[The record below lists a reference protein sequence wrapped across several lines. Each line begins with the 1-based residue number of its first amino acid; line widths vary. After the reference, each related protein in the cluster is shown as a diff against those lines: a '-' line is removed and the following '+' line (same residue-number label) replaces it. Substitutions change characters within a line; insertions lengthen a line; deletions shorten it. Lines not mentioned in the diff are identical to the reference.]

1 MPSIYQQLQTQSNL
15 RKLVVVVKGLEIK
28 HYLLRNAIY
37 ASQDY
42 LLCNFKLVDEN
53 LDKIMFN
60 QQTNVNRVKIENDFE
75 IFKNRWRILHCIN
88 ARING
93 TPKIVVAC
101 CVLCNYYQLIK
112 ILAPLT
118 NPQVDLLCGARGQVP
133 FGCEGRTNWMSA
145 YHKPI

>member
-1 MPSIYQQLQTQSNL
+1 MPFIYQQLQTQSNL

-28 HYLLRNAIY
+28 PYLLRNAVY
-37 ASQDY
+37 ASPDY

-53 LDKIMFN
+53 LDKLMFN
-60 QQTNVNRVKIENDFE
+60 QRTNVNRVKIKNDFE
-75 IFKNRWRILHCIN
+75 ILKKRWMILHYIN

-101 CVLCNYYQLIK
+101 CVLRNYYQLMR
-112 ILAPLT
+112 ILAPVT
-118 NPQVDLLCGARGQVP
+118 SPQVDLLCGARGQVP
-133 FGCEGRTNWMSA
+133 FACEGRTNWMSV

>member
-60 QQTNVNRVKIENDFE
+60 QQTNVNRVKIEM
-75 IFKNRWRILHCIN
+75 ILRFLKIGGGSCI
-88 ARING
+88 ASMHVLMEL
-93 TPKIVVAC
+93 PKLWWLVVSF
-101 CVLCNYYQLIK
+101 VTI
-112 ILAPLT
+112 T
-118 NPQVDLLCGARGQVP
+118 
-133 FGCEGRTNWMSA
+133 S
-145 YHKPI
+145 